1 MYNKILVIRF
11 SSLGDV
17 VLAEPVFRAL
27 KQKHPQ
33 AQIAFATKKEYAGI
47 LEGHSGIDWIF
58 SLDRDFDKFT
68 NDVRGFN
75 PDLIIDLHKTIRSR
89 KLSRQFP
96 NAQKLAYPKARLKR
110 FLKVLTKSRKPV
122 AHTMERYLKTIEPN
136 DSMVFPQLSTPQTE
150 NHRRWVEPPGFTVGF
165 GLGAKWKTKRWP
177 VGYFSRLAQLLSETF
192 P

>member
-1 MYNKILVIRF
+1 MADRILVIRF

-27 KQKHPQ
+27 KQMHPQ
-33 AQIAFATKKEYAGI
+33 AQIAFATKQEYAGVF
-47 LEGHSGIDWIF
+47 EGHSGIHRIF
-58 SLDRDFDKFT
+58 VLDKDFEKFA
-68 NDVRGFN
+68 NEVRIFN
-75 PDLIIDLHKTIRSR
+75 PDLIIDLHKNLSSQ
-89 KLSRQFP
+89 KLSRQFLTV
-96 NAQKLAYPKARLKR
+96 QKRTYPKARWER
-110 FLKVLTKSRKPV
+110 FMKVLTKSRKPV
-122 AHTMERYLKTIEPN
+122 MHTMERYLKTIESN
-136 DSMVFPQLSTPQTE
+136 GARVFPQLSIQQTE